1 MINKINTLIDS
12 LQWAVPFSLL
22 GAIFGNEIRKDVL
35 TPRQRLVVGAFSFVI
50 GPLCGAAAN
59 REFGM
64 GEFTSYV
71 IAAIAPTFIFD
82 VIGLVAA
89 VLQSAERDPSGWLK
103 TIASIFPWGR
113 K

>member
-1 MINKINTLIDS
+1 MNKLNTLIES

-71 IAAIAPTFIFD
+71 IAAIAPTFVYD
-82 VIGLVAA
+82 VIGLIVA
-89 VLQSAERDPSGWLK
+89 VLRAAERDPKGWLGAV
-103 TIASIFPWGR
+103 TSIFPWGR

>member
-1 MINKINTLIDS
+1 MNKLNTLIDS

-22 GAIFGNEIRKDVL
+22 GAIFGDTIRKDVL
-35 TPRQRLVVGAFSFVI
+35 TPRQRLVVGVFSFVV

-71 IAAIAPTFIFD
+71 IAAIAPTFIYD

-89 VLQSAERDPSGWLK
+89 VLQSAEEDPRGWLK
-103 TIASIFPWGR
+103 AIASIFPWGR